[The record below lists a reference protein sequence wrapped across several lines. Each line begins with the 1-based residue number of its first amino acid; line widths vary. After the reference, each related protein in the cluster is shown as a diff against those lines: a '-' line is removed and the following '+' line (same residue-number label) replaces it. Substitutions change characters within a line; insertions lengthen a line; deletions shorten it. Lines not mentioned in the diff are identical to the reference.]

1 MSLLLALAAVLA
13 TLLLML
19 DVALGWG
26 ASLGWVSTPAH
37 INLSFVAAIGVL
49 FSQAM
54 LLFYVVGSAR
64 RVRQVAREKKLPS
77 DMAAGLPAARTVL
90 PVASLAL
97 LAVIAAFV
105 LGGGTHTGVVPPWV
119 HGWVAVLAV
128 MLQGWSTWQ
137 ELVALGRLE
146 QTIGKVE
153 QLLPHE

>member
-13 TLLLML
+13 TLLLTL
-19 DVALGWG
+19 DVALRWG
-26 ASLGWVSTPAH
+26 ASLGWVSTPVH

-49 FSQAM
+49 FAQAM
-54 LLFYVVGSAR
+54 LLFYVVGTAR
-64 RVRQVAREKKLPS
+64 RVRQMARDNNLPPE
-77 DMAAGLPAARTVL
+77 MAAGLPAARTVL

-128 MLQGWSTWQ
+128 ILQGWSTWQ
-137 ELVALGRLE
+137 ELMALGRLE

-153 QLLPHE
+153 ELLQHE